1 MTQHGN
7 YLRRGNVKRELLN
20 KSCLGLFTAL
30 LLIALLGCN
39 SSSSSKAS
47 ASTDSDTSSGD
58 SGTQLDV
65 MCIGDRINNPPEPFH
80 YSYKYSDASMSVVQ
94 DADITPQAMEI
105 TVTDGSG
112 THKYHGV
119 RSDEDN
125 WGSAVLS
132 LSSLNNAAMAARLS
146 SLNGTSSLTSKGPE
160 NINGYSTTK
169 YAIDTTS
176 ANAKDK
182 NTYHALFGNSYAQG
196 TLWAPADGCAVKLV
210 LDEGLQQQDGSI
222 KKVHYEMARIKK

>member
-1 MTQHGN
+1 MTQRGN
-7 YLRRGNVKRELLN
+7 HQRRGNLKRELLN
-20 KSCLGLFTAL
+20 KCCLRLFTAL
-30 LLIALLGCN
+30 VLVSLLGCN
-39 SSSSSKAS
+39 SSHKAS
-47 ASTDSDTSSGD
+47 ASTDADTSSSD

-65 MCIGDRINNPPEPFH
+65 MCIGDRINNPPESFH
-80 YSYKYSDASMSVVQ
+80 YSYKYSDASNSVAQ
-94 DADITPQAMEI
+94 EADITPQAMDI

-119 RSDEDN
+119 RSDEGN
-125 WGSAVLS
+125 WGRAVLD

-182 NTYHALFGNSYAQG
+182 QTYHALFGNSYAQG

>member
-1 MTQHGN
+1 MPQREKH
-7 YLRRGNVKRELLN
+7 LRRGDAKCEVVN
-20 KSCLGLFTAL
+20 KYCLGIMTAL
-30 LLIALLGCN
+30 LLVILLGCN

-47 ASTDSDTSSGD
+47 ASTDSDTSSSD

-65 MCIGDRINNPPEPFH
+65 MCIGDRINNPPESFH
-80 YSYKYSDASMSVVQ
+80 YSYKYSDSSMSVVQ
-94 DADITPQAMEI
+94 DADITPQAMDI
-105 TVTDGSG
+105 TATDGSG

-119 RSDEDN
+119 RSDEEN
-125 WGSAVLS
+125 WGSAVLA

-160 NINGYSTTK
+160 SINGYSTTK

>member
-94 DADITPQAMEI
+94 DADITPQAMDI
-105 TVTDGSG
+105 TVTDGFG

-119 RSDEDN
+119 RSDEEN

-146 SLNGTSSLTSKGPE
+146 SLNGTSSLSSKGPE